1 MVILLNIAHKKQDL
15 ALSFYDSDSNT
26 DVSEHKTRTPRVK
39 ETPYKIVKS
48 SRKSRSKSRS
58 PMVPSTN
65 TKRVST
71 GRTPKGRLRHENS
84 QIQFE
89 AIIYSPS
96 NPNNQESQILT
107 ERQQEVYERQMRSS
121 NLYVDMHSMSPR
133 PEHIALAR
141 SPLEFH
147 SDAMS
152 ADGVPIEASRTPL
165 KNVRAL
171 GEMEV
176 FVGSSPTPQAR
187 TRSQE
192 VMSDRTSMAT
202 PTAVRT
208 VQSIHDIEEL
218 GSSPPRF
225 EKDTQSKVHGSH
237 RAGSESFHATQDEGD
252 RYGGSS
258 MSFDDGMTIDENDFL
273 TGTPDEDPDQ
283 GEGERTTEMEAS
295 DVPSSTLDL
304 QLTAQLD
311 AEIQAQKDA
320 AVITTPSQQS
330 LRKHELVDLPVTD
343 SVQSNTDTTS
353 TSRVGDSFSS
363 LAAESESSQVRSLR
377 RSQRYP
383 SVSSPQS
390 ANAKKRKSSSGRG
403 PGRPKKNKTEETN
416 ENSVATTPQ
425 GEAISGNK
433 SAPSRTPAGDTIIV
447 PDTTR
452 AQSARRSASLLSRVE
467 SQPEDIVVEDT
478 PAPKRARRSID
489 KDVSEAKQSTPTTSQ
504 QLRSKRPSPMVRI
517 APRRSDGSCS
527 IRSSSAVV
535 GNVDMLQTTREASA
549 PPETPLEVDQQ
560 KAHVAPQLDDA
571 TRAASRVQESQVEP
585 ASHNVATP
593 SRSFAERV
601 ILTPRSIIDK
611 LKAFKDALFGAPQ
624 LALNRHEHREVD
636 DLMFDI
642 RRAVHAAGARGE
654 EPSQ

>member
-1 MVILLNIAHKKQDL
+1 
-15 ALSFYDSDSNT
+15 
-26 DVSEHKTRTPRVK
+26 
-39 ETPYKIVKS
+39 
-48 SRKSRSKSRS
+48 
-58 PMVPSTN
+58 MVPSTN

-89 AIIYSPS
+89 AIISSPS

-121 NLYVDMHSMSPR
+121 NVYVDMHSMSPR
-133 PEHIALAR
+133 PGHIALAR

-152 ADGVPIEASRTPL
+152 ADGIPTEASRTPL

-192 VMSDRTSMAT
+192 AVSDRTGVAT
-202 PTAVRT
+202 PTVART
-208 VQSIHDIEEL
+208 VQSTHDNEEL

-225 EKDTQSKVHGSH
+225 EKEIQPKVHGTTH
-237 RAGSESFHATQDEGD
+237 GAGPESFHADQDEGG
-252 RYGGSS
+252 RYEGSS
-258 MSFDDGMTIDENDFL
+258 LSFDDGMTIDENDFL

-283 GEGERTTEMEAS
+283 GEGEHTTEMEAS

-320 AVITTPSQQS
+320 AMIKTPSQQPP
-330 LRKHELVDLPVTD
+330 RKDELMGLPVTN

-377 RSQRYP
+377 RSQRHP

-403 PGRPKKNKTEETN
+403 PGRPKKNKTEETD
-416 ENSVATTPQ
+416 EIGVAITPQ
-425 GEAISGNK
+425 GEAVSGHRPAL
-433 SAPSRTPAGDTIIV
+433 SLTPTGNTVIV

-467 SQPEDIVVEDT
+467 SQPEDVVMEDT

-489 KDVSEAKQSTPTTSQ
+489 KDVSEAKQSTPTTAQ
-504 QLRSKRPSPMVRI
+504 QLRSKRSSPMVRI
-517 APRRSDGSCS
+517 APRGSDGSCS
-527 IRSSSAVV
+527 IRGSTAMV
-535 GNVDMLQTTREASA
+535 GDVDMLQPTREASA
-549 PPETPLEVDQQ
+549 SLETPFEVGRQN
-560 KAHVAPQLDDA
+560 AHVAPQVDDA
-571 TRAASRVQESQVEP
+571 TRAASRMQESQAQL
-585 ASHNVATP
+585 ASHSVATP

-601 ILTPRSIIDK
+601 ILTPRSIIHK

-624 LALNRHEHREVD
+624 LVLNRQEHREVD

-642 RRAVHAAGARGE
+642 RRAVHAAGVRGE
-654 EPSQ
+654 EPSR